1 MKKLKYGI
9 GIWTVGFTA
18 DRFIPNGYRPA
29 GSFVDQIKDISRI
42 KGIEA
47 VQIHFPDD
55 FQGYTALEI
64 KDIITSHGLVMK
76 TVNMN
81 LFGNPMFKFGSFTNA
96 DPKIRQAAIDSCM
109 RGIETIRTMGI
120 SHLELWP
127 GQDGFDYNF
136 QSDYDH
142 LWDGTVSALRDIT
155 ASAKDIKFSY
165 EYKLKEP
172 RMYCLVSNA
181 GRALA
186 LANEVGAE
194 NFGIA
199 LDYGHSLLSREN
211 PAEALVFLNRA
222 GKLFNVHFNDAYGE
236 FDDDMISGTVSVW
249 KTLEFIYHLKNSGY
263 DGYVN
268 LDMFPFRE
276 DQVEA
281 AALAVRMSESFE
293 TLAETLDFAKIRQ
306 YQSENDLPAIFE
318 LLRKHVLAR

>member
-9 GIWTVGFTA
+9 GLWTVGFTA

-29 GSFVDQIKDISRI
+29 GTFIRQIKDVARI
-42 KGIEA
+42 PGIEA

-55 FQGYTALEI
+55 FDGYTPKEV
-64 KDIITSHGLVMK
+64 KDIVNSNGLELK

-81 LFGNPMFKFGSFTNA
+81 LFGNPIFKFGAFTNA
-96 DPKIRQAAIDSCM
+96 DEKIRRLAIDSCM
-109 RGIETIRTMGI
+109 RGIETIREIGV
-120 SHLELWP
+120 SHLEIWP

-136 QSDYDH
+136 QSDYNH
-142 LWDGTVSALRDIT
+142 LWDGTVTALKEITGSAP
-155 ASAKDIKFSY
+155 DIKFSY

-186 LANEVGAE
+186 LANEVGAS

-211 PAEALVFLNRA
+211 PAEALDFLTRSN
-222 GKLFNVHFNDAYGE
+222 KLFNIHFNDAYGE

-249 KTLEFIYHLKNSGY
+249 KTLEFIYHLKNSDY

-281 AALAVRMSESFE
+281 AALAVRMGQAYES
-293 TLAETLDFAKIRQ
+293 LAETLDMAAIQQ
-306 YQSENDLPAIFE
+306 YQRENNLPAIFE
-318 LLRKHVLAR
+318 VLRKHVLVR